1 VFSIQVSWP
10 PIGTEVFGRMPS
22 GRTRRS
28 ALPPRWVW
36 GLPTRIFRRLSSGAD
51 KEVCAPAALYPGPPT
66 GVLDW
71 AHIGFLPMQGVWL
84 PLGTRFGRSKRSG
97 GSPGGSLFRKDLAV
111 PCPHASL
118 FIIPNRNGLNGHR
131 GVQEPPLEIQA
142 DPMDLMSV
150 VQQVCGSHEAFPIL
164 TRPHPPCA
172 SWPSTDL
179 ACSRPRLKRR
189 STPLFDPRWKR
200 GLFGSLP
207 HCLSP
212 ASSTVLVAG
221 TGVQRKHGCRGI
233 LSWRL
238 PSRCFFRLPHLP

>member
-1 VFSIQVSWP
+1 VFSIQVSWL
-10 PIGTEVFGRMPS
+10 PS
-22 GRTRRS
+22 GTQ
-28 ALPPRWVW
+28 
-36 GLPTRIFRRLSSGAD
+36 IFGRLSSGAD
-51 KEVCAPAALYPGPPT
+51 KEVCAPAALYPRPPT
-66 GVLDW
+66 DVFDW

-97 GSPGGSLFRKDLAV
+97 GSPGGSLFRKDLPV

-142 DPMDLMSV
+142 DPMDLVSV

-179 ACSRPRLKRR
+179 VCSRPRLKRR

-233 LSWRL
+233 LSRRL
-238 PSRCFFRLPHLP
+238 PSRCFFRPPHLP

>member
-1 VFSIQVSWP
+1 MFSIQVSWP

-36 GLPTRIFRRLSSGAD
+36 TLPTRIFRRMSSGAD
-51 KEVCAPAALYPGPPT
+51 TEVRPPAALYPGPPT

-84 PLGTRFGRSKRSG
+84 PLGTRFGRSQRSG

-142 DPMDLMSV
+142 DPMDLVSV

-179 ACSRPRLKRR
+179 VCSRPRLKRR

-233 LSWRL
+233 LSRRL